1 MNEPSLFA
9 MILIGVFMVGLALY
23 ANAQPTVPSR
33 EQREHSELLALLKSI
48 EAGLGR
54 RHHRGL
60 HPDTDTSSAPDV
72 PPDAFTRHNRD
83 AVGRADVCACLHCL
97 AIFPRDRIHQ
107 WDDDG
112 RTACCPYCARPMLV
126 AETQTEPLNAR
137 HLLRRHR
144 AVAAVDALQDPR
156 AHHDDQH

>member
-33 EQREHSELLALLKSI
+33 EQREHSELLAVLKSI

-54 RHHRGL
+54 GHRRDL
-60 HPDTDTSSAPDV
+60 HPDTDASSVPDV
-72 PPDAFTRHNRD
+72 PPEAFTRHNRD

-97 AIFPRDRIHQ
+97 AIFPRDRINQ
-107 WDDDG
+107 WADDG
-112 RTACCPYCARPMLV
+112 TTACCPYCARPMLV
-126 AETQTEPLNAR
+126 AETPTAPLNAR
-137 HLLRRHR
+137 VLLQQKG
-144 AVAAVDALQDPR
+144 ALAACR
-156 AHHDDQH
+156 S